1 MNRDYP
7 PAIVDIRVVKRVKLE
22 TDMDGINIITVIS
35 EHTEFRR
42 YGRTTWERP
51 DVIIERADDQA

>member
-7 PAIVDIRVVKRVKLE
+7 PAIVDIRVVKRVNHE
-22 TDMDGINIITVIS
+22 TDIDGINIITVIS
-35 EHTEFRR
+35 ERIEFRR
-42 YGRTTWERP
+42 YGETTWTQP